1 MLQFLPM
8 IAGGVSA
15 LGKGVLA
22 FKQMREA
29 GKIKPEFVP
38 YQESKYA
45 KSMLGTSLNAYN
57 GRNPASVIQ
66 EQNIQAAQGNAMNSI
81 SRNATDSSQLL
92 ALAGGVQANTDSAM
106 SDLRSKDAQER
117 YGMLNVLNNAY
128 QTMINEG
135 DKVYQSKMDKF
146 KIDTEQ
152 KAALRGSAMN
162 NIFSGIQDVAGGA
175 MSTERIK
182 GDKAYLE
189 YLKTKKG

>member
-1 MLQFLPM
+1 M